1 MEQETEFVM
10 LYIGLMSGTSID
22 AIDAALV
29 DFSNEVPH
37 LIATHSHA
45 WSLETRQQ
53 LLQISQ
59 SNQAVFPS
67 TIAHLDQIVAETFAD
82 AVHALLNK
90 TNYKNQQI
98 QAIGSHGQTLWH
110 QPPRCSGLNCRPFTW
125 QIGDPNIIAQRTEIT
140 TVADFRRRDLAV
152 GGQGAPLVPA
162 FHADLF
168 QNAQNTQI
176 ILNIGG
182 IANITVLPANSKQI
196 LGFDT
201 GCGNGLLD
209 AWILEQ
215 LGVKMDFNG
224 DWATQGKVDKN
235 LLEKFLADPYFNLP
249 FPKSTGRD
257 YFNLNWL
264 KQHLNQQSPVDV
276 QATLVELTVH
286 SISRS
291 IQPFDPKRILV
302 CGGGVHNALIMQ
314 RLNEILQIPVIS
326 TAEVGVDPDWIE
338 ASCFAWLAKQTLER
352 KTGNLPS
359 VTGAKQ
365 DVILG
370 GVYYA

>member
-1 MEQETEFVM
+1 M

-22 AIDAALV
+22 AIDAVLV

-67 TIAHLDQIVAETFAD
+67 TIAHLDQLVAETFAD

-90 TNYKNQQI
+90 THYKSQQI

-110 QPPRCSGLNCRPFTW
+110 QPPRCSGINTRPFTW

-162 FHADLF
+162 FHAALF
-168 QNAQNTQI
+168 KNYHQNQI
-176 ILNIGG
+176 VINIGG
-182 IANITVLPANSKQI
+182 IANITVLPQNNSKQI

-201 GCGNGLLD
+201 GTGNGLLD

-215 LGVKMDFNG
+215 LGEKMDFNG
-224 DWATQGKVDKN
+224 DWAKQGKVQKN
-235 LLEKFLADPYFNLP
+235 LLGKLLADPYFSLP

-264 KQHLNQQSPVDV
+264 KQRLNQESPVDV
-276 QATLVELTVH
+276 QATLLEFTVQ
-286 SISRS
+286 SISNA
-291 IQPFDPKRILV
+291 IQPFDCKRILV
-302 CGGGVHNALIMQ
+302 CGGGVHNALIMK
-314 RLNEILQIPVIS
+314 RLNEVLQIPVIS
-326 TAEVGVDPDWIE
+326 TAEIGVDPDWVE

-365 DVILG
+365 EVILG
-370 GVYYA
+370 GVYFV